1 MPTLLVVDDERNVLY
16 ALQKGLRAEGLRIVT
31 SQTGKS
37 GIEATRREKPDAV
50 LLDVRLPDL
59 SGLDVLKE
67 LRQLDPKLP
76 VIVMTTHGTA
86 DTAIEAMQ
94 RGAFDYLLKPWDLDE
109 LTDLVNKA
117 LEAGRLAHVRAVI
130 DPASDSDEGVDHVI
144 GRSPAMQTIFKEV
157 GRIAAQDVTVLIL
170 GESGTGKELI
180 ARAIYDYSRRSEQP
194 FLAINCA
201 AIPET
206 LLESELFGH
215 EKGAFTGADRLR
227 IGKFEQAHRGTLFLD
242 EIGDAA
248 PATQAKIL
256 RVLQD
261 GKFERVGG
269 NETIHTDVRI
279 IAATSKNLE
288 HAMQRK
294 EFRPDLFF
302 RLNTFTLTLPP
313 LRERADDIPLLAEHF
328 LKRFRRELT
337 SRVRGISPDALE
349 VLGRHGWPGNVRELE
364 SAIKFALVHASGD
377 IVTPPALP
385 VSVRG
390 QSPDASDRSTEG
402 EHKELSDVRQLV
414 RNLLSQGGV
423 NLSDEVR
430 NVVDRVLLQEV
441 LASVGGH
448 QARAA
453 EILGLS
459 RNTLRTRLQELG
471 LTLSK
476 VVNEDLTSP
485 SK

>member
-16 ALQKGLRAEGLRIVT
+16 ALEKGLRCDGLRIVT
-31 SQTGKS
+31 AQTGKA
-37 GIEATRREKPDAV
+37 GIEAASREQPDAV

-67 LRQLDPKLP
+67 LRAADPKLP

-86 DTAIEAMQ
+86 ETAIEAMQ

-109 LTDLVNKA
+109 LTGLVHKA
-117 LEAGRLAHVRAVI
+117 LEAGRLAHVRTVI
-130 DPASDSDEGVDHVI
+130 DPDAVADDRADHVI
-144 GRSPAMQTIFKEV
+144 GRSAAMQSIFKEV

-180 ARAIYDYSRRSEQP
+180 ARAIYDHSRRSDRA

-215 EKGAFTGADRLR
+215 EKGAFTGADRVR
-227 IGKFEQAHRGTLFLD
+227 IGKFEQAHQGTLFLD

-269 NETIHTDVRI
+269 NQTIHVDVRI
-279 IAATSKNLE
+279 IAATSKDLE
-288 HAMQRK
+288 QAMQRK

-313 LRERADDIPLLAEHF
+313 LRERPDDIPLLAEHF
-328 LKRFRRELT
+328 LKRFRRDLADG
-337 SRVRGISPDALE
+337 VRGISAEAIDALA
-349 VLGRHGWPGNVRELE
+349 RHSWPGNVRELE
-364 SAIKFALVHASGD
+364 SAIKFALVHTTGE
-377 IVTPPALP
+377 IVTPQALP
-385 VSVRG
+385 TSVRG
-390 QSPDASDRSTEG
+390 HSREATRPQESPREVGAGD
-402 EHKELSDVRQLV
+402 LSDVRALV
-414 RNLLSQGGV
+414 QKLLAQGTAD
-423 NLSDEVR
+423 LSDQVHAA
-430 NVVDRVLLQEV
+430 VDRVLLEQV

-471 LTLSK
+471 LTVSK
-476 VVNEDLTSP
+476 ILHDDP
-485 SK
+485 S

>member
-16 ALQKGLRAEGLRIVT
+16 ALEKGLRADGLRIVT
-31 SQTGKS
+31 AQTGKA
-37 GIEATRREKPDAV
+37 GIDTASRERPDAV

-67 LRQLDPKLP
+67 LRHADPKLP

-94 RGAFDYLLKPWDLDE
+94 RGAFDYLLKPWDLEE

-130 DPASDSDEGVDHVI
+130 EPESESDERVDHVV
-144 GRSPAMQTIFKEV
+144 GRSPAMQAIFKEV

-180 ARAIYDYSRRSEQP
+180 ARAVYDYSRRSDQS

-215 EKGAFTGADRLR
+215 EKGAFTGAERMR

-248 PATQAKIL
+248 AATQAKIL

-261 GKFERVGG
+261 GTFERVGG
-269 NETIHTDVRI
+269 NETIRVDVRI

-288 HAMQRK
+288 HAMQGK
-294 EFRPDLFF
+294 GFRPDLFF
-302 RLNTFTLTLPP
+302 RLNTFTLTLPA
-313 LRERADDIPLLAEHF
+313 LRERPDDIPLLAEHF
-328 LKRFRRELT
+328 LKRFRRELA
-337 SRVRGISPDALE
+337 VNARGISPEALDA
-349 VLGRHGWPGNVRELE
+349 LGRHAWPGNVRELE
-364 SAIKFALVHASGD
+364 SAIKFALVHATGE
-377 IVTPPALP
+377 IVTPQALP
-385 VSVRG
+385 ASVLGRARDTSG
-390 QSPDASDRSTEG
+390 QSSAAKRE
-402 EHKELSDVRQLV
+402 ELCDVRQLV
-414 RNLLSQGGV
+414 RNLLSNGAM
-423 NLSDEVR
+423 NLTGEVHAA
-430 NVVDRVLLQEV
+430 VDRVLLEQV

-448 QARAA
+448 QGRAA

-471 LTLSK
+471 LTVSK
-476 VVNEDLTSP
+476 VLHEDRDAP
-485 SK
+485 S

>member
-1 MPTLLVVDDERNVLY
+1 MTSETSYMPWKRGCAD
-16 ALQKGLRAEGLRIVT
+16 GLRIVT
-31 SQTGKS
+31 VQTGKA
-37 GIEATRREKPDAV
+37 GIDTAHREKPDAV

-67 LRQLDPKLP
+67 LRHTDPKLP

-86 DTAIEAMQ
+86 ETAIEAMQ

-109 LTDLVNKA
+109 LTGLVNKA

-130 DPASDSDEGVDHVI
+130 EPESEGDDRVDHVI
-144 GRSPAMQTIFKEV
+144 GRSPAMQAIFKEV

-180 ARAIYDYSRRSEQP
+180 ARAIYDHSRRSDQA

-215 EKGAFTGADRLR
+215 EKGAFTGADRVR

-269 NETIHTDVRI
+269 NETIHVDVRI
-279 IAATSKNLE
+279 LAATSKNLE
-288 HAMQRK
+288 QAMQRK

-302 RLNTFTLTLPP
+302 RLNTFTLMLPP
-313 LRERADDIPLLAEHF
+313 LRDRPGDIPLLAEHF
-328 LKRFRRELT
+328 LKRFRRELAVT
-337 SRVRGISPDALE
+337 VRGISPDALE
-349 VLGRHGWPGNVRELE
+349 ALGRHAWPGNVRELE
-364 SAIKFALVHASGD
+364 SAIKFALVHTTGE
-377 IVTPPALP
+377 IVTPQGLP
-385 VSVRG
+385 TSVHG
-390 QSPDASDRSTEG
+390 QSRDAPLRSPDADQ
-402 EHKELSDVRQLV
+402 KDLSDVRQLV
-414 RNLLSQGGV
+414 QSLLAQGTV
-423 NLSDEVR
+423 NLSDQVHAA
-430 NVVDRVLLQEV
+430 VDRVLLEHV

-471 LTLSK
+471 LTVSK
-476 VVNEDLTSP
+476 VLHEEHDAP
-485 SK
+485 G

>member
-16 ALQKGLRAEGLRIVT
+16 ALEKGLRRDGLRIVT
-31 SQTGKS
+31 AQAGKA
-37 GIEATRREKPDAV
+37 GIEAASREQPDAV
-50 LLDVRLPDL
+50 LLDVHLPDL

-67 LRQLDPKLP
+67 LRKADPKLP

-86 DTAIEAMQ
+86 ETAIEAMQ
-94 RGAFDYLLKPWDLDE
+94 RGAFDYLLKPWNLDE
-109 LTDLVNKA
+109 LTQLVHKA

-130 DPASDSDEGVDHVI
+130 DPSDAADDRVDHVI
-144 GRSPAMQTIFKEV
+144 GRSPAMQSIFKEV

-180 ARAIYDYSRRSEQP
+180 ARAIYDHSRRSERA

-215 EKGAFTGADRLR
+215 EKGAFTGADRVR
-227 IGKFEQAHRGTLFLD
+227 IGKFEQAHHGTLFLD

-269 NETIHTDVRI
+269 NETIHVDVRI
-279 IAATSKNLE
+279 LAATSKDLAQ
-288 HAMQRK
+288 AMQRK

-313 LRERADDIPLLAEHF
+313 LRERPDDIPLLAEHF
-328 LKRFRRELT
+328 LKRFRRELGDGVQGLST
-337 SRVRGISPDALE
+337 ETLDALA
-349 VLGRHGWPGNVRELE
+349 RHNWPGNVRELE
-364 SAIKFALVHASGD
+364 SAIKFALVHTPGD
-377 IVTPPALP
+377 IVTPEALP
-385 VSVRG
+385 TSVRG
-390 QSPDASDRSTEG
+390 QAAEAIRPRETERASGPGD
-402 EHKELSDVRQLV
+402 LSDVRALV
-414 RNLLSQGGV
+414 QKLLAQGGAD
-423 NLSDEVR
+423 LSDQVHAA
-430 NVVDRVLLQEV
+430 VDRVLLEQV

-471 LTLSK
+471 LTVSK
-476 VVNEDLTSP
+476 VLHDDP
-485 SK
+485 S

>member
-1 MPTLLVVDDERNVLY
+1 MPTLLIVDDERNVLY
-16 ALQKGLRAEGLRIVT
+16 ALKKGLHADGLRIVT
-31 SQTGKS
+31 AQTGKA
-37 GIEATRREKPDAV
+37 GIEAAAHEKPDAV

-67 LRQLDPKLP
+67 LRQTDPKLP

-86 DTAIEAMQ
+86 ETAIEAIQ

-130 DPASDSDEGVDHVI
+130 DPRSDSDDRVDHVI
-144 GRSPAMQTIFKEV
+144 GRSPAMQAIFKEV

-180 ARAIYDYSRRSEQP
+180 ARAIYDYSRRSDQS

-215 EKGAFTGADRLR
+215 EKGAFTGADRAR
-227 IGKFEQAHRGTLFLD
+227 IGKFEQAHHGTLFLD
-242 EIGDAA
+242 EIGDASA
-248 PATQAKIL
+248 ATQAKIL

-279 IAATSKNLE
+279 LAATSKDLE
-288 HAMQRK
+288 QAMQRK
-294 EFRPDLFF
+294 DFRPDLFF

-313 LRERADDIPLLAEHF
+313 LRERPDDIPLLAEHF
-328 LKRFRRELT
+328 LKRFRRELAVD
-337 SRVRGISPDALE
+337 VRGISPDALE
-349 VLGRHGWPGNVRELE
+349 ALGRHAWPGNVRELE
-364 SAIKFALVHASGD
+364 SAIKFALVHAAGEV
-377 IVTPPALP
+377 VTPQALP
-385 VSVRG
+385 TSVLG
-390 QSPDASDRSTEG
+390 QSRDATGRTPET
-402 EHKELSDVRQLV
+402 EHKDLPDVQQLV
-414 RNLLSQGGV
+414 RHLLSQGTV
-423 NLSDEVR
+423 NLSDEVHAA
-430 NVVDRVLLQEV
+430 VDRILLEQV
-441 LASVGGH
+441 LASAGGH

-459 RNTLRTRLQELG
+459 RNTLRARLQELG
-471 LTLSK
+471 LTVTK
-476 VVNEDLTSP
+476 VLHEDP
-485 SK
+485 S

>member
-16 ALQKGLRAEGLRIVT
+16 ALEKGLRADGLRILT
-31 SQTGKS
+31 AQTGKA
-37 GIEATRREKPDAV
+37 GIEVARRENPDAV

-59 SGLDVLKE
+59 SGLEVIKE
-67 LRQLDPKLP
+67 LRRADPKLP

-86 DTAIEAMQ
+86 ETAIEAMQ

-109 LTDLVNKA
+109 LTAVVGKA
-117 LEAGRLAHVRAVI
+117 LEAGRLAHVRTVI
-130 DPASDSDEGVDHVI
+130 QPETEPDERVDHVI
-144 GRSPAMQTIFKEV
+144 GRSQPMQAIFKEV

-180 ARAIYDYSRRSEQP
+180 ARAIYDHSRRSDQA

-215 EKGAFTGADRLR
+215 EKGAFTGADRVR
-227 IGKFEQAHRGTLFLD
+227 VGKFEQAHRGTLFLD

-269 NETIHTDVRI
+269 NQTIEVDVRI
-279 IAATSKNLE
+279 LAATSRNLE
-288 HAMQRK
+288 QAIERK

-313 LRERADDIPLLAEHF
+313 LRDRPSDIPLLAEHF
-328 LKRFRRELT
+328 LKRFRRELGVD
-337 SRVRGISPDALE
+337 VRGIAPDALQA
-349 VLGRHGWPGNVRELE
+349 LQKHAWPGNVRELE
-364 SAIKFALVHASGD
+364 SAIKFALVHTSGE
-377 IVTPPALP
+377 IVTPESLPA
-385 VSVRG
+385 SVLGDSREA
-390 QSPDASDRSTEG
+390 PARSVAG
-402 EHKELSDVRQLV
+402 RPNELGDVRHLV
-414 RNLLSQGGV
+414 QDLLSQGAADL
-423 NLSDEVR
+423 NSEVHAA
-430 NVVDRVLLQEV
+430 VDRILLQEV

-471 LTLSK
+471 LTVSK
-476 VVNEDLTSP
+476 VLHDDESDNS
-485 SK
+485 

>member
-1 MPTLLVVDDERNVLY
+1 
-16 ALQKGLRAEGLRIVT
+16 
-31 SQTGKS
+31 
-37 GIEATRREKPDAV
+37 
-50 LLDVRLPDL
+50 
-59 SGLDVLKE
+59 
-67 LRQLDPKLP
+67 
-76 VIVMTTHGTA
+76 
-86 DTAIEAMQ
+86 
-94 RGAFDYLLKPWDLDE
+94 LDE
-109 LTDLVNKA
+109 LTGLVNKA

-130 DPASDSDEGVDHVI
+130 EPESEGDDRVDHVI
-144 GRSPAMQTIFKEV
+144 GRSPAMQAIFKEV

-180 ARAIYDYSRRSEQP
+180 ARAIYDHSRRSDQA

-215 EKGAFTGADRLR
+215 EKGAFTGADRVR

-269 NETIHTDVRI
+269 NETIHVDVRI
-279 IAATSKNLE
+279 LAATSKNLE
-288 HAMQRK
+288 QAMQRK

-313 LRERADDIPLLAEHF
+313 LRERPGDIPLLAEHF
-328 LKRFRRELT
+328 LKRFRRGLAVT
-337 SRVRGISPDALE
+337 VRGISPDALD
-349 VLGRHGWPGNVRELE
+349 VLGRHAWPGNVRELE
-364 SAIKFALVHASGD
+364 SAIKFALVHTTGE
-377 IVTPPALP
+377 IVTPQGLP
-385 VSVRG
+385 TSVRG
-390 QSPDASDRSTEG
+390 QSRDAPLRSPDADQ
-402 EHKELSDVRQLV
+402 KDLSDVRQLV
-414 RNLLSQGGV
+414 QSLLAQGTV
-423 NLSDEVR
+423 NLSDQVHAA
-430 NVVDRVLLQEV
+430 VDRVLLEQV

-471 LTLSK
+471 LTVSK
-476 VVNEDLTSP
+476 VLHEDHNAP
-485 SK
+485 A